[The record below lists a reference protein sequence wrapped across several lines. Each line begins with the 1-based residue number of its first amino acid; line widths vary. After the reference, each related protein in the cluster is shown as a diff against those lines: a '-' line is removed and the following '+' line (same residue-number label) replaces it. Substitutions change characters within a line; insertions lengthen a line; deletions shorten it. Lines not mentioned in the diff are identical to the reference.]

1 MGSSSG
7 QGCCCC
13 FSLRTGTV
21 LAGISTILSNLFF
34 MLPCIYALIKPEFW
48 AEGYKL
54 IENWVLGNHW
64 DSDVTSV
71 ALRGLGYV
79 SEHNGIL
86 LMILIALSSF
96 HIFNS
101 LILILGALLHRPLL
115 FLPWMIQDALL
126 LALGAV
132 LFVLWAFLSFFV
144 DVLVAV
150 LFPILAGLVLGY
162 WIYLWKNIYTLY
174 GQLRYE
180 ALLDPL
186 GRATIY
192 TKLPA
197 GSASS
202 ASSTNGGSRRMS
214 KRV

>member
-1 MGSSSG
+1 MGIPKY
-7 QGCCCC
+7 GCCCC
-13 FSLRTGTV
+13 FSMRTGTI

-71 ALRGLGYV
+71 ALRGLGYI
-79 SEHNGIL
+79 SEHSGIL
-86 LMILIALSSF
+86 LMILIALSTF
-96 HIFNS
+96 HVFNS
-101 LILILGALLHRPLL
+101 LILILGALLIRPLL
-115 FLPWMIQDALL
+115 FLPWMIQDTILL
-126 LALGAV
+126 LIAAI

-150 LFPILAGLVLGY
+150 LFPVISGLVLGY
-162 WIYLWKNIYTLY
+162 WIYLWKNIYQY
-174 GQLRYE
+174 YCQLRSD

-197 GSASS
+197 GSGTASS
-202 ASSTNGGSRRMS
+202 ASSTNGSRRLP